1 MSIDSM
7 VKDDVV
13 SRVWNKIDKIAKAK
27 GMTQEEFIEWSEA
40 ERCRSNISDYEH
52 NLIFAYQ
59 INKAIKEIERLK
71 IKDDRGMLAEAAL
84 RDYSWISGFKDDF
97 NKVGK
102 AIKHLQEVCEYVK
115 DKEDTTYQYEW
126 LLSYDDVLFDKIIE
140 GSKGKNK
147 KGKPKRDYQ
156 PYGKVLRLVR

>member
-1 MSIDSM
+1 MATI
-7 VKDDVV
+7 VKDDVI
-13 SRVWNKIDKIAKAK
+13 SKVWNKIDKIAKAK
-27 GMTQEEFIEWSEA
+27 GMTRQEFIAWSEA

-59 INKAIKEIERLK
+59 INKAIKEIARLK
-71 IKDDRGMLAEAAL
+71 IKDDRGMLAEATL

-115 DKEDTTYQYEW
+115 DKEDITYQYEW

-140 GSKGKNK
+140 GSK
-147 KGKPKRDYQ
+147 KGKPKRNYQ
-156 PYGKVLRLVR
+156 PYSKVLRLVR

>member
-1 MSIDSM
+1 MSTDLM
-7 VKDDVV
+7 VKNDVV

-27 GMTQEEFIEWSEA
+27 GMTQEEFIAWSEA

-59 INKAIKEIERLK
+59 LNKAIKEIERLK
-71 IKDDRGMLAEAAL
+71 ISDDRGMLAEATL

-97 NKVGK
+97 IKVGK
-102 AIKHLQEVCEYVK
+102 AIKHLQEVCKYVK
-115 DKEDTTYQYEW
+115 DKEDNTYQYKW
-126 LLSYDDVLFDKIIE
+126 LLSYDDVLFDEIIE

-156 PYGKVLRLVR
+156 SSSKVIRVA